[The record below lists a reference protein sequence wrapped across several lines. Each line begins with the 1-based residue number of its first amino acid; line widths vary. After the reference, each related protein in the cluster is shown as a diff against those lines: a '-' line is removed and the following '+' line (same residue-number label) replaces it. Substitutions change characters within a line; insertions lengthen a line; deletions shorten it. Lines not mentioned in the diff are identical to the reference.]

1 LRHGT
6 PAALL
11 DFAVPGDAMLPNR
24 GPDGA
29 PKYAAACEVRQ
40 LEPENFSTRRP
51 FFIAEP

>member
-1 LRHGT
+1 ML
-6 PAALL
+6 AAEPQ
-11 DFAVPGDAMLPNR
+11 PGR
-24 GPDGA
+24 C